1 MQIWLYKITS
11 LQFDENEK
19 NSTVHLNEMGAA
31 GWELVSVGVQVGSN
45 SSRFYWKKYNLSNV
59 KGSEEQNSDTDKNLE
74 TYEEESQSSA
84 TLEQGMFKKAPK
96 IKLQVGDKFPD
107 FQLPSTDG
115 NYFRTNQLEQKTV
128 IYFYPADGTELCS
141 IQAKGFSAV
150 YETIT
155 ELGLDVIGISPD
167 NIEAHNKFKS
177 DEKIPF
183 QLLYDEDSKVCSQLG
198 LLQRDP
204 PLELYPLRVTFLID
218 TDRTILGLWND
229 EDVDV
234 SSHSE
239 DVVSFVLEVIEK
251 AS

>member
-1 MQIWLYKITS
+1 MTLKEAQNK
-11 LQFDENEK
+11 
-19 NSTVHLNEMGAA
+19 
-31 GWELVSVGVQVGSN
+31 LVTLI
-45 SSRFYWKKYNLSNV
+45 K
-59 KGSEEQNSDTDKNLE
+59 
-74 TYEEESQSSA
+74 SQKLTA
-84 TLEQGMFKKAPK
+84 KKAKLLRASTERSSLKKPPK
-96 IKLQVGDKFPD
+96 IDLQIGDMFPE

-115 NYFRTNQLEQKTV
+115 EYFRTNQLDQKTV

-167 NIEAHNKFKS
+167 DIEAHNKFKS

-183 QLLYDEDSKVCSQLG
+183 QLLYDKDSKVCAELG
-198 LLQRDP
+198 LLQREP
-204 PLELYPLRVTFLID
+204 PLELYPLRVTFLVD

-234 SSHSE
+234 SSHSD

-251 AS
+251 AN